1 MDKIL
6 TILQIK
12 FYKLISINFYYYIRE
27 KFRYKKHIKSRL
39 PLLQK
44 DIIQLLCTFLYNI
57 LLFIVIKIFR
67 KFDLIL
73 NIKNIAN

>member
-27 KFRYKKHIKSRL
+27 KFRYKKYKKS
-39 PLLQK
+39 
-44 DIIQLLCTFLYNI
+44 NA
-57 LLFIVIKIFR
+57 FIAERYHTTIMYIF
-67 KFDLIL
+67 I
-73 NIKNIAN
+73 